1 MEQDFIMGEGIPESA
16 QIQETAPQSQEI
28 RIGEAQIAEAM
39 ETLKKYKAGKA
50 SLEKRIVDANEWFR
64 MRHWKQISRGSEPGT
79 PEPAS
84 AWLFNSLANKHADAM
99 DNAPEPNILP
109 QEPGDMQE
117 AQKLSKIVPVVLEQN
132 DFEGAYSRM
141 WWSKLESGTGAYGVF
156 WDSRKLNG
164 LGDIDI
170 ACVDI
175 LNLFWEPGITDLQ
188 KSRNVFCVEL
198 TDNDLLEKAYPQL
211 KGKLGGESLDVARYL
226 YDDTV
231 DTSGKTYVIDWYYKV
246 SDGTGRQTLQY
257 CKFVDGVVLYASEND
272 AAMRERGFYDH
283 GKYPFVMDVL
293 FPEKG
298 TPFGFGYVDIMRD
311 AQTYIDK
318 IGQALMEN
326 ALSSAT
332 PRYFVRDDGS
342 LNEEEFADTRN
353 HFVHVSGGKLGED
366 TIRAINSP
374 QLSSVYLSVLQEK
387 ISELKETSGNRDFS
401 QGSTSSGVTAASAIS
416 ALMEAGSKLS
426 RDANKGAYRA
436 FKEVCYLV
444 IELIR
449 QFYDEPRT
457 FRIIGDMGQPE
468 FITYDNAA
476 IKPISMGMA
485 FGADQGYRLP
495 TFDITVAPQKAS
507 AYSKMAQNELAL
519 QLYQLGIFNP
529 QNADQSLACVKM
541 MDFRGKDELATTIS
555 KNQTLLQMV
564 QTYQTL
570 AMQLAQQL
578 DAATGSSTSAM
589 IAQSIAGA
597 GVGQPAVMQGEA
609 DISLD
614 GGGSMPIDKTV
625 KVAQEQAAPR

>member
-1 MEQDFIMGEGIPESA
+1 MENFALNTASIPEAEQMQEVAVEPTARKVIGQA
-16 QIQETAPQSQEI
+16 QIQE
-28 RIGEAQIAEAM
+28 AM
-39 ETLKKYKAGKA
+39 EVLKKYKDGKK
-50 SLEKRIVDANEWFR
+50 SLDDRIVENNEWYR
-64 MRHWKQISRGSEPGT
+64 MRHWKQISRGAEVGT

-99 DNAPEPNILP
+99 DNYPEPNILP
-109 QEPGDMQE
+109 NEPNDEQE
-117 AQKLSKIVPVVLEQN
+117 AQKLSKIIPVVLEQN
-132 DFEGAYSRM
+132 DFEAAYNKM

-170 ACVDI
+170 TNVDI

-188 KSRNVFCVEL
+188 KSRNLFCVEL
-198 TDNDLLEKAYPQL
+198 VDNDLLEKAYPQL
-211 KGKLGGESLDVARYL
+211 YGKLGGETFDVSKYI

-231 DTSGKTYVIDWYYKV
+231 DTSDKTYVVDWYYKV
-246 SDGTGRQTLQY
+246 TNQSGKKVLHY
-257 CKFVDGVVLYASEND
+257 CKFVNDELLYASEND
-272 AAMRERGFYDH
+272 PAMQERGFYDH
-283 GKYPFVMDVL
+283 GKYPFVLDVL

-318 IGQALMEN
+318 IGQAFMEN

-342 LNEEEFADTRN
+342 LNEDEFRDTRN
-353 HFVHVSGGKLGED
+353 HFIHVTGGKLGDD
-366 TIRAINSP
+366 TIRPVDSP
-374 QLSSVYLSVLQEK
+374 QLSGVYLNVLQQK
-387 ISELKETSGNRDFS
+387 IEELKETSGNRDFS

-426 RDANKGAYRA
+426 RDANKSSYRA
-436 FKEVCYLV
+436 FKEVCYIT

-457 FRIIGDMGQPE
+457 FRIVGDLGRTE

-476 IKPISMGMA
+476 IRPMDQGMA
-485 FGADQGYRLP
+485 FGIEQGLRLP

-519 QLYQLGIFNP
+519 QLYQLGMFNP
-529 QNADQSLACVKM
+529 QSADQALACVKM
-541 MDFRGKDELATTIS
+541 MDFKGKEDVITTIS
-555 KNQTLLQMV
+555 QNQTLLQMV
-564 QTYQTL
+564 QMYQQL
-570 AMQLAQQL
+570 ALTMAQQL
-578 DAATGSSTSAM
+578 DAATGSSATQM
-589 IAQSIAGA
+589 IAQNIAAASGGVAPMGMGGA
-597 GVGQPAVMQGEA
+597 PVDLSTGNTPT
-609 DISLD
+609 
-614 GGGSMPIDKTV
+614 DKTV
-625 KVAQEQAAPR
+625 KVAQDQAAPR